1 MLKFITE
8 EYLRELYR
16 KEPFECFQIEQNQRL
31 TPGGRQYLLDKK
43 VKIENFDEN
52 KKKTQVVLDKKN
64 IYRLRSLEMEIYSLV
79 SELLNKNIKVA
90 AEILEIGKSLKNI
103 SDTLE
108 GKCELLKLQEEIISC
123 SESQEPN
130 ESYIYFKN
138 GRYIF
143 SLKKLIFEL
152 HLCKD
157 LFLKNEDI
165 VENVDWIISKMEKVL
180 LHMME
185 EL

>member
-64 IYRLRSLEMEIYSLV
+64 IYRLRSL
-79 SELLNKNIKVA
+79 
-90 AEILEIGKSLKNI
+90 
-103 SDTLE
+103 
-108 GKCELLKLQEEIISC
+108 
-123 SESQEPN
+123 
-130 ESYIYFKN
+130 
-138 GRYIF
+138 
-143 SLKKLIFEL
+143 
-152 HLCKD
+152 
-157 LFLKNEDI
+157 
-165 VENVDWIISKMEKVL
+165 
-180 LHMME
+180 
-185 EL
+185 

>member
-43 VKIENFDEN
+43 VKIENFDKD
-52 KKKTQVVLDKKN
+52 KKETQVVLDKKN

-79 SELLNKNIKVA
+79 SELLNRDIKVA
-90 AEILEIGKSLKNI
+90 AEILEIGKVLKNV

-108 GKCELLKLQEEIISC
+108 GKCELLKLQEEISC
-123 SESQEPN
+123 GESQEIN
-130 ESYIYFKN
+130 ESYLYFKN
-138 GRYIF
+138 GKYIF
-143 SLKKLIFEL
+143 SLKKIIFEL
-152 HLCKD
+152 HLFKEI
-157 LFLKNEDI
+157 LLKNEDVVKNI
-165 VENVDWIISKMEKVL
+165 HWVIEKMEKVM

>member
-16 KEPFECFQIEQNQRL
+16 KAPFECFQIEQSQRL
-31 TPGGRQYLLDKK
+31 TPGGRQYILDKK
-43 VKIENFDEN
+43 VKIENFDKDRKE
-52 KKKTQVVLDKKN
+52 TQVVLDKIN
-64 IYRLRSLEMEIYSLV
+64 IYRLRSQEMEIYSLV

-90 AEILEIGKSLKNI
+90 AEILEIGKVLKNV

-108 GKCELLKLQEEIISC
+108 GKSELLKLQEEISC

-130 ESYIYFKN
+130 ESYLYFKN

-143 SLKKLIFEL
+143 YLKKLIFEL
-152 HLCKD
+152 HLCKELD
-157 LFLKNEDI
+157 FKNEDI
-165 VENVDWIISKMEKVL
+165 VENVDCIISKMEKVL

>member
-16 KEPFECFQIEQNQRL
+16 KESFECFQIEENQRL

-43 VKIENFDEN
+43 VRIENFDEN
-52 KKKTQVVLDKKN
+52 KKKTQVVLYKKN
-64 IYRLRSLEMEIYSLV
+64 IYKLRSLEMEIYSLV

-90 AEILEIGKSLKNI
+90 AEILEIGKVLKNV

-108 GKCELLKLQEEIISC
+108 GKCELLKLQEEISC

-130 ESYIYFKN
+130 ESYLYFKN
-138 GRYIF
+138 GRYIY

-152 HLCKD
+152 HICKE
-157 LFLKNEDI
+157 LFVKNENI
-165 VENVDWIISKMEKVL
+165 TENVDWMISKIERIL
-180 LHMME
+180 LHIME

>member
-31 TPGGRQYLLDKK
+31 TPGGRQYLLDRK
-43 VKIENFDEN
+43 VRIENFDEN
-52 KKKTQVVLDKKN
+52 KKETQVVLDKKN

-90 AEILEIGKSLKNI
+90 AEILEIGKILKNV

-108 GKCELLKLQEEIISC
+108 GKCELLKLQEEISC
-123 SESQEPN
+123 SESQDPN
-130 ESYIYFKN
+130 ESYLYFKN
-138 GRYIF
+138 GKYIF
-143 SLKKLIFEL
+143 SLKKIIFEL
-152 HLCKD
+152 YLSKEI
-157 LFLKNEDI
+157 FLKNEDVVKNI
-165 VENVDWIISKMEKVL
+165 HWVIEKMEKVM

>member
-43 VKIENFDEN
+43 VKIENFDKDRKE
-52 KKKTQVVLDKKN
+52 TQVVLDKKN
-64 IYRLRSLEMEIYSLV
+64 IYRLRSLEMEIYSLI
-79 SELLNKNIKVA
+79 SELLNRDIKVA
-90 AEILEIGKSLKNI
+90 AEILEIGKVLKNV

-108 GKCELLKLQEEIISC
+108 GKCELLKLQEEISY
-123 SESQEPN
+123 SESQEIN
-130 ESYIYFKN
+130 ESYLYFKN
-138 GRYIF
+138 GKYIF
-143 SLKKLIFEL
+143 SLKKIIFEL
-152 HLCKD
+152 HLFKEI
-157 LFLKNEDI
+157 LLKNEDVVKNI
-165 VENVDWIISKMEKVL
+165 HWVIEKMEKVM

>member
-31 TPGGRQYLLDKK
+31 TPGGRQYLLDRK
-43 VKIENFDEN
+43 VRIENFDES

-90 AEILEIGKSLKNI
+90 AEILEIGKVLKNV

-108 GKCELLKLQEEIISC
+108 GKCELLKLQEEISC
-123 SESQEPN
+123 GESQEPN
-130 ESYIYFKN
+130 ESYLYFKN

-152 HLCKD
+152 HLCKELD
-157 LFLKNEDI
+157 FKNEDI

>member
-43 VKIENFDEN
+43 VKIENFDKDRKEI
-52 KKKTQVVLDKKN
+52 QVVLDKKN
-64 IYRLRSLEMEIYSLV
+64 IYRLRSLEMEIYSLI
-79 SELLNKNIKVA
+79 SELLNRDIKVA
-90 AEILEIGKSLKNI
+90 AEILEIGKVLKNV

-108 GKCELLKLQEEIISC
+108 GKCELLKLQEEISC
-123 SESQEPN
+123 SESQEIN
-130 ESYIYFKN
+130 ESYLYFKN
-138 GRYIF
+138 GKYIF
-143 SLKKLIFEL
+143 SLKKIIFEL
-152 HLCKD
+152 HFFKEIL
-157 LFLKNEDI
+157 LKNEDVVKNI
-165 VENVDWIISKMEKVL
+165 HWVIEKMEKVM

>member
-31 TPGGRQYLLDKK
+31 TPGGRQYLLDRK
-43 VKIENFDEN
+43 VRIENFDEN

-90 AEILEIGKSLKNI
+90 AEILEIGKILKNV

-108 GKCELLKLQEEIISC
+108 GKSELLKLQEEISC

-130 ESYIYFKN
+130 ESYLYFKN

-143 SLKKLIFEL
+143 YLKKLIFEL
-152 HLCKD
+152 HLCKELD
-157 LFLKNEDI
+157 FKNEDI

>member
-8 EYLRELYR
+8 EYLREIYR

-31 TPGGRQYLLDKK
+31 TPGGRQYLLDRK
-43 VKIENFDEN
+43 VKIENFDES

-79 SELLNKNIKVA
+79 SELLNKNIKVT
-90 AEILEIGKSLKNI
+90 AEILEIGKVLKNV

-108 GKCELLKLQEEIISC
+108 GKSELLKLQEEISC
-123 SESQEPN
+123 CESQEPN
-130 ESYIYFKN
+130 ESYLYFKN

-143 SLKKLIFEL
+143 YLKKLIFEL
-152 HLCKD
+152 HLCKELD
-157 LFLKNEDI
+157 FKNEDI